1 MIYAPSISDAY
12 GGDVFPSV
20 TDAIYNYKKN
30 PHNDDLLEV
39 IKLQVSIVIY
49 AIQSASSVLKE
60 HFDFKRYV

>member
-20 TDAIYNYKKN
+20 TDSIYNYKKT
-30 PHNDDLLEV
+30 PSKEKLEQ
-39 IKLQVSIVIY
+39 IKYLISIVIY
-49 AIQSASSVLKE
+49 TIQSGSFVLKE